1 MSDNDMLVQDEIDAL
16 LHSVSGD
23 EDKPSDQ
30 NKQNERRIRAFD
42 PSAQHR
48 IIRDRLHAL
57 DIINARFA
65 RLFRIG
71 LFNLIRRT
79 PDITLS
85 SVDYNSFS
93 SFSRNVPV
101 PANINV
107 VSMKP
112 LRGSALVMFPPNLV
126 FMVVDSLFGGDGRF
140 LTRSEG
146 RDFTNTEQRIITRLV
161 SLATDAYQEAWQSIF
176 PLEITYLRSEMQAR
190 FANITNSPNE
200 IVVNTTFNLEVG
212 NLVSNFQICIPYAM
226 IEPIKDILGNPRA
239 ESENR
244 EDEDWQQRMA
254 GEIRQSQVELVAD
267 FVDIEARIRDVVA
280 LKPGDILPFELP
292 QEITAHVDNVPVLK
306 AGFGSHRGHHAL
318 RVSNILD
325 HSMNNLKRRA
335 SLRSG
340 LKGKGEESDHDE

>member
-23 EDKPSDQ
+23 EDASSDPG
-30 NKQNERRIRAFD
+30 KQNERRIRPFD
-42 PSAQHR
+42 PKGQHR

-79 PDITLS
+79 PDITLDG
-85 SVDYNSFS
+85 VEYKSFS

-126 FMVVDSLFGGDGRF
+126 FMVVDNLFGGDGRF
-140 LTRSEG
+140 LTKSEG
-146 RDFTNTEQRIITRLV
+146 RDFTNTEQRIITRLLN
-161 SLATDAYQEAWQSIF
+161 LATDAYQEAWQSIF
-176 PLEITYLRSEMQAR
+176 PLEISYLRSEMQAR

-212 NLVSNFQICIPYAM
+212 NLVSNFQICMPYAM
-226 IEPIKDILGNPRA
+226 IEPIKDILGNPMT
-239 ESENR
+239 ENDNK
-244 EDEDWQQRMA
+244 EDADWQRRMA
-254 GEIRQSQVELVAD
+254 GEIRQSNVELIAD
-267 FVDIEARIRDVVA
+267 FVGIDARVRDVVS
-280 LKPGDILPFELP
+280 LKPGDILPFDLP
-292 QEITAHVDNVPVLK
+292 KEITARVDNVPVLK
-306 AGFGSHRGHHAL
+306 AGFGSHHGHHAL
-318 RVSNILD
+318 RVSSILD
-325 HSMNNLKRRA
+325 HSINDFKRRG
-335 SLRSG
+335 SIRPERN
-340 LKGKGEESDHDE
+340 GKGEESDHD